1 MKKSVDH
8 NARKRE
14 IITQSIRL
22 FAEVGYKDVSFR
34 EISERC
40 GVART
45 VLYRYF
51 RNKRQIFD
59 TAIVFL
65 MDTIVQRHKAIVH
78 SKQPVA
84 VRLREIC
91 TMVTALMFDNREFL
105 GVTLDFIIALKRG
118 GFDPTRRILKF
129 TIGLKRIV
137 HTLLVVGIHKGEFRA
152 DVNPE
157 LYTDIIYGLLES
169 LVLRLTVSGD
179 AALADMLARIN
190 EVLKGLEKK

>member
-8 NARKRE
+8 TARKKE

-40 GVART
+40 GISRT
-45 VLYRYF
+45 ILYRYF

-65 MDTIVQRHKAIVH
+65 MDTVVQRHKAIVH

-91 TMVTALMFDNREFL
+91 TMVTAQMFDNREFL
-105 GVTLDFIIALKRG
+105 CVILDFILSLKRG

-137 HTLLVVGIHKGEFRA
+137 HTLLVLGIHKGEFRP
-152 DVNPE
+152 DVNAE
-157 LYTDIIYGLLES
+157 LFTDLIYAQFES

-179 AALADMLARIN
+179 ATLADVLARMT
-190 EVLKGLEKK
+190 EVLKSLETK